1 MLAKAHLSGF
11 HVTILFQ
18 PSDLCPLLFS
28 IRLMFI
34 ETSAPHHLRPAI
46 SSPNSC
52 DSIPSS
58 LQLPSEHTQPA
69 SAHLRPAALP
79 AIRLPML
86 TKMVPCVSLPS
97 DPSPLRV
104 LRLALQCQVD
114 EGFQMSVLRWLI
126 LWSILQFNCAFLVI
140 NPPVLI
146 CVPSY
151 LCPR

>member
-1 MLAKAHLSGF
+1 MLAKAHFSCF
-11 HVTILFQ
+11 YVTFLFQ

-79 AIRLPML
+79 AINGAAKHTLPPHHLRPAAATPATFSIRLPML

-104 LRLALQCQVD
+104 LRLAPQCQVD
-114 EGFQMSVLRWLI
+114 EGFQMSVLR
-126 LWSILQFNCAFLVI
+126 
-140 NPPVLI
+140 
-146 CVPSY
+146 
-151 LCPR
+151 